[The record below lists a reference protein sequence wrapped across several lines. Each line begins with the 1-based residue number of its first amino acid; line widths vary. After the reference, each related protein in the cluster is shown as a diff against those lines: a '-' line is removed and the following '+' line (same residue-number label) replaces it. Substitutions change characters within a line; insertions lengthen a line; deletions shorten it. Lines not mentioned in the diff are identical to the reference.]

1 MLLWTA
7 APAPAQWGRDADVQQ
22 GGDLPPPA
30 PAPLEDSPSAPPLD
44 LVPPPNQPDFDDG
57 AGRDSQIA
65 PDVQDPGAAP
75 QPDSD
80 WAQPPPSDPPP
91 LDAAPLP
98 ERAEPEPRIAPAD
111 PVEHR
116 HAKSSL
122 GGDVWSGAQP
132 EEIAS
137 VLRALPL
144 PNRTPTLA
152 RLISDSLTRAP
163 GDPEIALD
171 ALRRAGAADAMVAAA
186 GTANGADA
194 PRWRTLAYL
203 AAGKDDRA
211 CALAGQPD
219 APDGSDRGEKRDSL
233 PSLLL
238 IAAYCSAAKGQID
251 AASLSI
257 DLAREAGDDVR
268 LAERVLKDIDTAGPV
283 RELPDRIDVL
293 DAAFLALTPGGGS
306 DAELAR
312 ASPLGL
318 ARYARD
324 AKLRDD
330 RRATAAERAAALDI
344 VDGATLAAAWRDAPK
359 DGKSPAAQRAALFRA
374 ADSADSPD
382 ERARAARALFNSVD
396 EGILDFAGAQ
406 ALSPV
411 VAQIVPSENL
421 IAFAETGLRIAML
434 SGDFPRAAA
443 WAQLSDSQVGRRWRA
458 LLAVAAPDPD
468 SATQGLNA
476 ATDLALSGRLKPDA
490 MHRLVTV
497 LDALDRDVP
506 IPLWEKA
513 SASPQPSDG
522 FLPKTGV
529 LTALKETAERGET
542 GLTILLAAAAL
553 GPDGAARA
561 NLIALGD
568 VVRALN
574 KVGLRQ
580 EAQQLG
586 LDALYPLWLASDRA
600 ALR

>member
-1 MLLWTA
+1 M
-7 APAPAQWGRDADVQQ
+7 QQ

-30 PAPLEDSPSAPPLD
+30 PPPPVEDSPSAPPLD
-44 LVPPPNQPDFDDG
+44 LAPPPDRPTFDDPNATPPRNG
-57 AGRDSQIA
+57 DWVEPERA
-65 PDVQDPGAAP
+65 PDAGQEWTEPA
-75 QPDSD
+75 
-80 WAQPPPSDPPP
+80 PSDPPP
-91 LDAAPLP
+91 LDPAPAL
-98 ERAEPEPRIAPAD
+98 ERAEPEPRLAPAD
-111 PVEHR
+111 RVERR
-116 HAKSSL
+116 HAESSL
-122 GGDVWSGAQP
+122 GSDVWSGAQP
-132 EEIAS
+132 QEIAA
-137 VLRALPL
+137 VLRGVSL

-152 RLISDSLTRAP
+152 RLIAEALTRVP

-171 ALRRAGAADAMVAAA
+171 ALRRAGAADALVAAA
-186 GTANGADA
+186 EAADGADA
-194 PRWRTLAYL
+194 ARWRALAHL
-203 AAGKDDRA
+203 AAGEDA
-211 CALAGQPD
+211 ETCALAGQPE
-219 APDGSDRGEKRDSL
+219 GSERGERKGGAL

-238 IAAYCSAAKGQID
+238 VSAWCSAAKGQID
-251 AASLSI
+251 VASLSI

-268 LAERVLKDIDTAGPV
+268 LAERVLKDIDSPKLIQK
-283 RELPDRIDVL
+283 LPDMIDVL
-293 DAAFLALTPGGGS
+293 DAAFLALMPGGGS

-312 ASPLGL
+312 GTPLGL

-324 AKLRDD
+324 AKLNGD
-330 RRATAAERAAALDI
+330 RRVAAAERAAALAI
-344 VDGATLAAAWRDAPK
+344 VGGEALAAAWRAAPE
-359 DGKSPAAQRAALFRA
+359 DGKSPAEQRAALFRA
-374 ADSADSPD
+374 ADSAGSPE
-382 ERARAARALFNSVD
+382 ERAQAARALFNSVD
-396 EGILDFAGAQ
+396 EGILDFASAQ

-411 VAQIVPSENL
+411 VAQIVPSESL
-421 IAFAETGLRIAML
+421 IEFAETGLRIAML

-443 WAQLSDSQVGRRWRA
+443 WAQLSDSQIGRRWRA

-468 SATQGLNA
+468 SAMQGINA
-476 ATDLALSGRLKPDA
+476 ATDLALSGRLKPEA
-490 MHRLVTV
+490 THRFVTV
-497 LDALDRDVP
+497 LDALERDVP

-553 GPDGAARA
+553 GPDGASRA

-574 KVGLRQ
+574 KVGLRK